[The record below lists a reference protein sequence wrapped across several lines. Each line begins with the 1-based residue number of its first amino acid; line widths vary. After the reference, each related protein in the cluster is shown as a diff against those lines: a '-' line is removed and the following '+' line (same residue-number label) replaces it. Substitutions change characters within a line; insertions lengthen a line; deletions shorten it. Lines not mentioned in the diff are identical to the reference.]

1 MMGMQVRMAKMRRY
15 SVMIIDTIEWNQT
28 TQIYTD
34 FSASRVDLTVKFSIW
49 EFDLDTGDLLHE
61 SIYWENET
69 HLSSFTGIPEYI
81 TVGSQWIEEIESTIS
96 YSFQDSHGHD
106 DSDTWQQLD
115 NISYIITEDLEIEL
129 PPNQSYKLTKNV
141 SMNLFAIEV
150 DDGENIVTQVAND
163 FFKYKY
169 FNFELTHDKTA
180 NQQNQTGGQDGEHDD
195 DDHGDHDSPQSCE
208 LLFIHRPGSRF
219 LAYFSIYPR

>member
-1 MMGMQVRMAKMRRY
+1 MITEHDNQEDCENDGHMWIEDSGSGHDDHDGDASENGEDEGY

-34 FSASRVDLTVKFSIW
+34 FSASRVDLTQKFSIW

-61 SIYWENET
+61 WIYWENET

-96 YSFQDSHGHD
+96 VSYQDSHDHSN
-106 DSDTWQQLD
+106 SDTWQQLD
-115 NISYIITEDLEIEL
+115 NISYILAEDLEIEL
-129 PPNQSYKLTKNV
+129 PPNQATNSQKNV

-150 DDGENIVTQVAND
+150 DDGENNVTQA
-163 FFKYKY
+163 
-169 FNFELTHDKTA
+169 
-180 NQQNQTGGQDGEHDD
+180 
-195 DDHGDHDSPQSCE
+195 
-208 LLFIHRPGSRF
+208 
-219 LAYFSIYPR
+219 

>member
-1 MMGMQVRMAKMRRY
+1 
-15 SVMIIDTIEWNQT
+15 MIIDTIEWNQT

-34 FSASRVDLTVKFSIW
+34 FSASRVDLTQKFSIW

-61 SIYWENET
+61 WIYWENET

-81 TVGSQWIEEIESTIS
+81 TVGSQWIEEIESTIYVS
-96 YSFQDSHGHD
+96 YQDNYDHSN
-106 DSDTWQQLD
+106 SDTWQQLD
-115 NISYIITEDLEIEL
+115 NISYIVTEDLEIEL
-129 PPNQSYKLTKNV
+129 PPNQATNSQKNV

-169 FNFELTHDKTA
+169 FNFELTHNKTA

-195 DDHGDHDSPQSCE
+195 DDHDDGDTDNSHADKNADMMTVQMMMTTRS
-208 LLFIHRPGSRF
+208 
-219 LAYFSIYPR
+219 